1 MVKLPR
7 RPVRTDSPQRQGLD
21 DHTPRS
27 DTAPSRGDGTNVTGV
42 RPGGGDRGRS
52 QVWEA
57 DGQELPLDLA
67 IEAALAAQDVDSVTR
82 VSLDEMR
89 ASLAHIDP
97 RAVLA
102 SLYGR
107 NLSAGLLSFV
117 MPRLRHPEVLLAENH
132 NALLERLAGT
142 FSASSDDSVVSEGAF
157 VIQQE
162 LKRLA
167 LLRQHR
173 NSLIEG

>member
-1 MVKLPR
+1 MKLPR
-7 RPVRTDSPQRQGLD
+7 RPIRTDSPSRQGLD
-21 DHTPRS
+21 DHTPQS
-27 DTAPSRGDGTNVTGV
+27 DTLPTSGEGARVNGV

-52 QVWEA
+52 QIREA
-57 DGQELPLDLA
+57 DAQEMPLDLA
-67 IEAALAAQDVDSVTR
+67 IEAALSAQDVDAVTR
-82 VSLDEMR
+82 IHLDEMR
-89 ASLAHIDP
+89 ASLAQLDP
-97 RAVLA
+97 RAALA

-107 NLSAGLLSFV
+107 NLAAGLLSFV

-132 NALLERLAGT
+132 NALLEHLAGT
-142 FSASSDDSVVSEGAF
+142 FSSSDDTVVREGVF